1 MPPQYTSRL
10 RRIPAKVPNHI
21 RRYRLQLGLTQ
32 REIARSLGV
41 RLSTISS
48 WERGLT
54 CPAAKPLF
62 RLAKILNTLA
72 EALYPQFYLTRGP
85 EEALTTR
92 AV

>member
-1 MPPQYTSRL
+1 MGPQHSSRL
-10 RRIPAKVPNHI
+10 RRIPVKVPNHI

-32 REIARSLGV
+32 RDVAHKLGV
-41 RLSTISS
+41 RLSTVSS

-72 EALYPQFYLTRGP
+72 EALYPQFYLTHG
-85 EEALTTR
+85 EEAVAATP
-92 AV
+92 